1 MDRIFNEVNEKL
13 LNLISNT
20 DIKNE
25 DDRKRTRN
33 YLLALSSHIDA
44 VNRERDFSLTE
55 EQRAMIKRGN
65 VVWIDFGFNIGKEFG
80 GRHPAIILRVP
91 KNFDKI
97 TVVPLDSEPKETQ
110 ALEKRIKKDYWVDI
124 PQVHNM
130 KKGRSWTNVLR
141 MVDVSVIRI
150 DLRKFSNAYIDRSTL
165 FKIDNMIAKYQYKP
179 CTKSQKA
186 LNFIDKSN

>member
-1 MDRIFNEVNEKL
+1 M
-13 LNLISNT
+13 
-20 DIKNE
+20 
-25 DDRKRTRN
+25 
-33 YLLALSSHIDA
+33 
-44 VNRERDFSLTE
+44 
-55 EQRAMIKRGN
+55 
-65 VVWIDFGFNIGKEFG
+65 
-80 GRHPAIILRVP
+80 
-91 KNFDKI
+91 
-97 TVVPLDSEPKETQ
+97 PLDSEPKETQ

-150 DLRKFSNAYIDRSTL
+150 DLRKFSNAYIDRNTL

-186 LNFIDKSN
+186 LSFIDKSN